1 MGSGGSTM
9 TGGNAGASAGEP
21 GVGGTRATGG
31 GGAVTTGGTRASG
44 GTGGIRSSGGIDGG
58 AGTTGGQGDAG
69 GTNTPD
75 AARDVVSTSADVA
88 KDAPGPDAAGDVGRS
103 CTWRG
108 KTIAAG
114 EIAYYDGCNACSC
127 ASNGIGLWC
136 TSSGCPSPDSGLSQC
151 TLSAVLTYGF
161 AGGRVAFQDS
171 STVDASTS
179 TYRHTR
185 TYTNT
190 TPSLICE
197 MPLMPCYASSGM
209 VMNRLGTDLAAP
221 EVSAAFALAQPP
233 LFGRDMRP
241 MDGAVFSVARSDGRG
256 LLVGNPCPATS
267 TGACTAIPASVQALV
282 DDLKYLDRQM
292 LELNPNLPD
301 SCAAFTP

>member
-1 MGSGGSTM
+1 MGSGGIPM
-9 TGGNAGASAGEP
+9 
-21 GVGGTRATGG
+21 
-31 GGAVTTGGTRASG
+31 
-44 GTGGIRSSGGIDGG
+44 DGG
-58 AGTTGGQGDAG
+58 AGTTGSKSDAAG
-69 GTNTPD
+69 ANTPD
-75 AARDVVSTSADVA
+75 AARDVASTVVDAT
-88 KDAPGPDAAGDVGRS
+88 KDTAPPEPDAAGDAKRS

-114 EIAYYDGCNACSC
+114 EIAYYDNCNACSC
-127 ASNGIGLWC
+127 ATTGMGLFC
-136 TSSGCPSPDSGLSQC
+136 TSSGCPSLDSGLSQC

-161 AGGRVAFQDS
+161 SGGRVAYQDS
-171 STVDASTS
+171 STVDASAS

-197 MPLMPCYASSGM
+197 MPLMPCYAGSGI
-209 VMNRLGTDLAAP
+209 VMNRLRIDLAAP
-221 EVSAAFALAQPP
+221 EVSAAFALVQPP
-233 LFGRDMRP
+233 VFGQDMRP
-241 MDGAVFSVARSDGRG
+241 VDGTVFSVTRSDGRG
-256 LLVGNPCPATS
+256 LLVGSSCPAAS